1 MSDAILFEERDD
13 IALITINRPEQRNA
27 VNTAVRE
34 GLFAAWDRFEKDD
47 KLKVAILTGAG
58 DKAFCAGLDLKE
70 ATATGLGAQVIQK
83 NFLPI
88 IGQTLEVTK
97 PTIAAV
103 NGAAFAGGWLFSQMC
118 DLCVAADHV
127 SFAIT
132 EGKVGR
138 GMPWMPPLA
147 HMLPRRIVLELLM
160 TARPMSV
167 KRAFDL
173 GFVNEI
179 VPAAQLLD
187 KAFELARAIADNAP
201 LTVRAARELAYL
213 SCEMNT
219 ASALQV
225 GNILFDP
232 VYRSEDAL
240 EGPRAFAEKRKP
252 VWKGR

>member
-1 MSDAILFEERDD
+1 MSNAILFEQHDN

-27 VNTAVRE
+27 INSEVRE
-34 GLFAAWDRFEKDD
+34 GLFAAWERFENDPA
-47 KLKVAILTGAG
+47 LRVAILTGAG
-58 DKAFCAGLDLKE
+58 DKSFCAGLDLKE
-70 ATATGLGAQVIQK
+70 ASLTGLGNQVLGK
-83 NFLPI
+83 KFLPI

-138 GMPWMPPLA
+138 GMPWMPPMV
-147 HMLPRRIVLELLM
+147 HMLPRRIVLELLL
-160 TARPMSV
+160 TARPISV
-167 KRAFDL
+167 QRAFDL

-179 VPAAQLLD
+179 VPRGQLLD
-187 KAFELARAIADNAP
+187 KAFELARAIAANAP
-201 LTVRAARELAYL
+201 LTVQAARELAYL
-213 SCEMNT
+213 SGEMGT
-219 ASALQV
+219 AAALQV